1 MKHIL
6 NEPERDILNKLISS
20 AEEKTNAQIVLAV
33 IGRCDNYAEVP
44 WKAFAL
50 GSSIAGLAIFLTDL
64 VIFRWTTDTTI
75 LFTVAA
81 ILITGAALSLL
92 TVIRPE
98 FAGFFI
104 SEIRK
109 EIETL
114 QYAESL
120 FLARELFATEGRRG
134 ILVLVGLFE
143 KRIVI
148 LPDKG
153 VKNILDNDK
162 MGKIIL
168 KMIPFLRKNDVRNAL
183 ETGLNG
189 IIEAICP
196 PLPEGSGK
204 NELSNEII
212 EEEGE

>member
-6 NEPERDILNKLISS
+6 NEPDCNILEKLIAS
-20 AEEKTNAQIVLAV
+20 AEEKTNAQVVFAV

-50 GSSIAGLAIFLTDL
+50 GSSIAGLVIFLSDL

-75 LFTVAA
+75 LFAVAA

-92 TVIRPE
+92 TVVIPG
-98 FAGFFI
+98 FAGLFI

-109 EIETL
+109 ETETL

-134 ILVLVGLFE
+134 ILVLVGIFE

-148 LPDKG
+148 LPDRG
-153 VKNILDNDK
+153 VKNILDNYK
-162 MGKIIL
+162 MEKIIL
-168 KMIPFLRKNDVRNAL
+168 KMIPFLRKNQVRNAL
-183 ETGLNG
+183 EAGLKG
-189 IIEAICP
+189 IVESLCP
-196 PLPEGSGK
+196 PLPEGSRN